1 MKQGLSL
8 IDMATQLEA
17 NRKVA
22 RDFVADTRKL
32 TMTQDAR
39 ALTVAGQGDFAL
51 TDHAQGQLAA
61 KLDIP
66 RAFYGRL
73 QEKHPDLLANTVNT
87 LFERE
92 PAQNMVR
99 TLPGVARAIVSNGY
113 RPLDN
118 YDLFDAIYPVLR
130 DAKAQVESCN
140 LSDTLLQIK
149 VLCPWLDRELEMP
162 EGLKM
167 GVGHNFFV
175 RRVQGALTVKNSEV
189 GAGGLSILPG
199 IFENQCTNLATY
211 KSEGLVKVHLGKRIK
226 AEDTIQEYI
235 SDQTRRLDDAAFWS
249 LCRDQVKAVMDGK
262 VFDKLIAKM
271 TAARGAAITG
281 DPTKVVELFADQHSL
296 NEEEKGGLLRHLVGA
311 GEMTQYG
318 LQWAVTRLSQDVP
331 DYDRASDLERLGGQ
345 VIELAK
351 SDWQVLAAAA

>member
-8 IDMATQLEA
+8 VDMATQLES

-32 TMTQDAR
+32 TMTEDAT
-39 ALTVAGQGDFAL
+39 ALSIAGQGKFAL
-51 TDHAQGQLAA
+51 TPHAQRQLAA

-66 RAFYGRL
+66 TGFYDRLKGR
-73 QEKHPDLLANTVNT
+73 HPDLLANTVNA

-99 TLPGVARAIVSNGY
+99 TLPGVARAVVSNGY
-113 RPLDN
+113 RTLDN
-118 YDLFDAIYPVLR
+118 YDLFDAIFPVLR

-149 VLCPWLDRELEMP
+149 VLCPWLDRELPMP

-175 RRVQGALTVKNSEV
+175 RRVQGAMTVKNSEV

-226 AEDTIQEYI
+226 AEDAVQEHI
-235 SDQTRRLDDAAFWS
+235 SDNTRRLDDAAFWS

-271 TAARGAAITG
+271 TAARNAPIVG
-281 DPTKVVELFADQHSL
+281 DPNKVVEVFAEAHGL
-296 NEEEKGGLLRHLVGA
+296 NQEEKGGLLRHLVGA

-318 LQWAVTRLSQDVP
+318 LQWAVTRLSQDVA

-345 VIELAK
+345 VIELPR
-351 SDWQVLAAAA
+351 SQWQELAEAA